1 MAGGRV
7 RARAGSPGRLRAPE
21 ASKAQSGASVS
32 AKGASTGAGT
42 SIGKRLLTAA
52 VGIPILY
59 FSIKS
64 GPVWLTFAIV
74 GVCAALAAW
83 EACGLLTTP
92 QRRPLTLFA
101 MAGSVLVSVPFLVP
115 AVPFALPLVLV
126 LAVTLLGA
134 AALRRELSEQ
144 VEASLATLF
153 VVLFVGLPLGFLT
166 ALRATPDQE
175 MGRDLLVLLLVIVW
189 LGDTA
194 AMYVGSLLGRHRL
207 APRISPR
214 KSVEGAAAGIVAGSL
229 AGLLAHY
236 WWFHRLPIGHALAIG
251 ALVGLAGIG
260 GDLAESVLKR
270 AAGAKDSS
278 ALLPGHGGFLD
289 RIDSLLFA
297 GPVLYYYYQALLR

>member
-1 MAGGRV
+1 MAGHTASGQPV
-7 RARAGSPGRLRAPE
+7 TSPARPGA
-21 ASKAQSGASVS
+21 
-32 AKGASTGAGT
+32 

-59 FSIKS
+59 FSIKA
-64 GPVWLTFAIV
+64 GPVWLTFVLV
-74 GVCAALAAW
+74 GACAALASW

-92 QRRPLTLFA
+92 QRRPMSAIA
-101 MAGSVLVSVPFLVP
+101 MAGSVLLPAPFLVP
-115 AVPFALPLVLV
+115 SIPLALPLVVV
-126 LAVTLLGA
+126 LALTLAGSA
-134 AALRRELSEQ
+134 AFRRELPEQ
-144 VEASLATLF
+144 VEASLATVF
-153 VVLFVGLPLGFLT
+153 VVIFVGFPLGFLT
-166 ALRATPDQE
+166 ALRATPDEE

-194 AMYVGSLLGRHRL
+194 AMYVGSMIGRHRL
-207 APRISPR
+207 APRISPG
-214 KSVEGAAAGIVAGSL
+214 KSVEGAIAGIVAGSL
-229 AGLLAHY
+229 AGLLAHF

-251 ALVGLAGIG
+251 ALVGCAGIA

-278 ALLPGHGGFLD
+278 HLLPGHGGFLD

>member
-1 MAGGRV
+1 LPVPDA
-7 RARAGSPGRLRAPE
+7 AGSAP
-21 ASKAQSGASVS
+21 GASATAGRTAS
-32 AKGASTGAGT
+32 GPATSPARPGGA

-59 FSIKS
+59 FSIKA
-64 GPVWLTFAIV
+64 GPVWLTFVLV
-74 GVCAALAAW
+74 GACAALASW

-92 QRRPLTLFA
+92 QRRPMTAIA
-101 MAGSVLVSVPFLVP
+101 MAGSVLLPAPFLVP
-115 AVPFALPLVLV
+115 SIPLALPLVVV
-126 LAVTLLGA
+126 LALTLAGSA
-134 AALRRELSEQ
+134 VYRRELPEQ
-144 VEASLATLF
+144 VEASLATVF
-153 VVLFVGLPLGFLT
+153 VVIFVGFPLGFLT
-166 ALRATPDQE
+166 ALRATPDEE

-194 AMYVGSLLGRHRL
+194 AMYVGSMIGRHRL

-214 KSVEGAAAGIVAGSL
+214 KSVEGAVAGIVAGSL
-229 AGLLAHY
+229 AGLLAHF

-251 ALVGLAGIG
+251 ALVGCAGIA

-278 ALLPGHGGFLD
+278 HLLPGHGGFLD
-289 RIDSLLFA
+289 QIDSLLFA

>member
-1 MAGGRV
+1 L
-7 RARAGSPGRLRAPE
+7 PAPE
-21 ASKAQSGASVS
+21 ASAGLPGAAASRGAS
-32 AKGASTGAGT
+32 AGTGASLV
-42 SIGKRLLTAA
+42 KRLLTAA

-59 FSIKS
+59 FSIKA
-64 GPVWLTFAIV
+64 GPVWLTFVLV
-74 GVCAALAAW
+74 GACAALAAW
-83 EACGLLTTP
+83 EACGLLTTA
-92 QRRPLTLFA
+92 QRRPLTLLA
-101 MAGSVLVSVPFLVP
+101 MMGSVVLPLPLLVP
-115 AVPFALPLVLV
+115 QIPFALPLVVV

-134 AALRRELSEQ
+134 AAVRRELPEQ
-144 VEASLATLF
+144 VEASLATVF
-153 VVLFVGLPLGFLT
+153 VVVFVGLPLGFLT
-166 ALRATPDQE
+166 ALRATPDEE

-189 LGDTA
+189 IGDTA
-194 AMYVGSLLGRHRL
+194 AMYVGSMIGRHRL

-214 KSVEGAAAGIVAGSL
+214 KTVEGAVAGIVAASL
-229 AGLLAHY
+229 AGMLGHF
-236 WWFHRLPIGHALAIG
+236 WWFHRLPLGHALAIG